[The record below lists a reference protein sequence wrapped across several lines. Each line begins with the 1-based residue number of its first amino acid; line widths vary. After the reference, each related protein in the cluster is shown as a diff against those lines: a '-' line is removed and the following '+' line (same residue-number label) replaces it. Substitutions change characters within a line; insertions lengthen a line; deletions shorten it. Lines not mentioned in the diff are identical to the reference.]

1 MFELHGFFPP
11 TIERWR
17 IVRAGQAPR
26 NVMGGGETGTDYTG
40 GALVRMSEKRLSKGG
55 DKVVLADAAKAEKKL
70 PQRGRQLPALAL
82 FLVIALAFGAY
93 RLYVSL

>member
-1 MFELHGFFPP
+1 
-11 TIERWR
+11 
-17 IVRAGQAPR
+17 
-26 NVMGGGETGTDYTG
+26 
-40 GALVRMSEKRLSKGG
+40 MSEKRLSKGG

-70 PQRGRQLPALAL
+70 PQRGKQLPALAL